1 MNSFASKIF
10 NTGDRIE
17 KIPVTMLL
25 YGNGGIGKTTF
36 GSTAPAP
43 LLADLEQGSKYFG
56 MRGIRMP
63 AADIKTWYDFAGP
76 GQFVEFAISHPKI
89 ETIIVDPMDRLL
101 ELAKEA
107 ITGTKNKQND
117 GSLSMSGWG
126 ELKKMMITQVQK
138 LTLSGKNIILVTHV
152 EEKDDEGRMV
162 KRPKIQTKLSEDLV
176 DMVDIVGYMHA
187 TTDGEGKVNRKISVD
202 PSNDKIVAKDRSGYL
217 PKEIEPDFVLL
228 QNALQEAYT
237 KRMEISLETAPEA
250 PMEPTEPAV
259 EPPVV
264 EPTEDKHA
272 IAKAKLEAMN
282 D

>member
-1 MNSFASKIF
+1 MSFANKIF

-43 LLADLEQGSKYFG
+43 LLADIEQGSKYFG

-76 GQFVEFAISHPKI
+76 GQFVDFAIGHNKI

-117 GSLSMSGWG
+117 GSLSMAGWG
-126 ELKKMMITQVQK
+126 ELKKMMINQVQK
-138 LTLSGKNIILVTHV
+138 LTLSGKNVILVTHV

-187 TTDGEGKVNRKISVD
+187 TTDGEGKVSRTISVD

-217 PKEIEPDFVLL
+217 PKEIEPNFVSL
-228 QNALQEAYT
+228 QNALQEAYAKRQAELTT
-237 KRMEISLETAPEA
+237 KEPEA
-250 PMEPTEPAV
+250 SLAPPAPIEEAPV
-259 EPPVV
+259 EPV
-264 EPTEDKHA
+264 EDKHA